1 MKELKKSRL
10 DSFLNNPPKALWT
23 LAIPVMAGM
32 GIQSLYS
39 IVDMIFIGKLGGD
52 SIAAVAFNMPLFFL
66 VLGLTM
72 GLGSGVSATVARY
85 IGAKDKT
92 NADYSAEHAILI
104 GLVISVVLTT
114 LGLLYGKGMLFKL
127 GATEAIVE
135 LSWLYLKII
144 CYGLPFMVFS
154 AFFRSILAGE
164 GDMKFPMMVAGLG
177 TILNIIFDPIFIF
190 TLNYGVAGAAIATVI
205 SQLIVFIVFVYMLF
219 FKDHA
224 YVTFKLK
231 DFTFSHKILGE
242 IIKIGLP
249 ASMSM
254 VIMATGQAV
263 FNKILIHYNAESV
276 AAYQVAGRLDMLV
289 FLPIMSI
296 AHGLT
301 TLVGMF
307 FGAKETKKLKEI
319 VKYGITR
326 SVLVTMIT
334 STIVYILAPTLIRL
348 FTPEPGIQRIAIQY
362 LRTMAF
368 AYPFV
373 AVAMTS
379 GRIMQGL
386 GKGLPML
393 VITVIRVLLVS
404 SLLSLYFAFV
414 LEKPVEYVWY
424 AMVISTFVSATISVT
439 WVRSVLKKT
448 VNPLLEK

>member
-1 MKELKKSRL
+1 VKELKKSRL
-10 DSFLNNPPKALWT
+10 DSFLINPPKALWT

-32 GIQSLYS
+32 GIQTLYS
-39 IVDMIFIGKLGGD
+39 IVDMIFIGRLGGD

-72 GLGSGVSATVARY
+72 GLGSGVTASVARY
-85 IGAKDKT
+85 IGAKDKK
-92 NADYSAEHAILI
+92 NADNSAEHAILI
-104 GLVISVVLTT
+104 GLAISVVLTT
-114 LGLLYGKGMLFKL
+114 FGFLYGQEMLILL
-127 GATEAIVE
+127 GATESIVD
-135 LSWLYLKII
+135 LSWSYLKII
-144 CYGLPFMVFS
+144 CFGLPFMVFS

-177 TILNIIFDPIFIF
+177 TVLNIIFDPIFIF
-190 TLNYGVAGAAIATVI
+190 TLNLGVAGAAVATVI
-205 SQLIVFIVFVYMLF
+205 SQLIVFAVFVYMLF

-224 YVTFKLK
+224 YITFNLK
-231 DFTFSHKILGE
+231 DFTFSKSLLGE

-263 FNKILIHYNAESV
+263 FNKILIYYNAESV

-289 FLPIMSI
+289 FLPIMAI
-296 AHGLT
+296 AYGLT

-307 FGAKETKKLKEI
+307 FGAKETDKLKEI

-326 SVLVTMIT
+326 SVLITIIT
-334 STIVYILAPTLIRL
+334 STLVYIFAPILIRT
-348 FTPEPGIQRIAIQY
+348 FTPEPIIQSIAIQY
-362 LRTMAF
+362 LRIMAF

-373 AVAMTS
+373 AVGMTS

-404 SLLSLYFAFV
+404 SLLSLYFAIE
-414 LEKPVEYVWY
+414 LNKPVEYVWY
-424 AMVISTFVSATISVT
+424 AMVIATFISASISLT
-439 WVRSVLKKT
+439 WVRSVFIKI
-448 VNPLLEK
+448 VNPLEN

>member
-10 DSFLNNPPKALWT
+10 DSFLINPPKALWT

-32 GIQSLYS
+32 GIQTLYS
-39 IVDMIFIGKLGGD
+39 IVDMIFIGRLGGD
-52 SIAAVAFNMPLFFL
+52 SIAADAFNMPLFFL

-72 GLGSGVSATVARY
+72 GLGSGVTASVARY
-85 IGAKDKT
+85 IGAKDKK
-92 NADYSAEHAILI
+92 NADNSAEHAILI
-104 GLVISVVLTT
+104 GLAISVVLTT
-114 LGLLYGKGMLFKL
+114 FGFLYGQEMLILL
-127 GATEAIVE
+127 GATESIVD
-135 LSWLYLKII
+135 LSWSYLKII
-144 CYGLPFMVFS
+144 CFGLPFMVFS

-177 TILNIIFDPIFIF
+177 TVLNIIFDPIFIF
-190 TLNYGVAGAAIATVI
+190 TLNLGVAGAAVATVI
-205 SQLIVFIVFVYMLF
+205 SQLIVFAVFVYMLF

-224 YVTFKLK
+224 YITFNLK
-231 DFTFSHKILGE
+231 DFTFSKSLLGE

-263 FNKILIHYNAESV
+263 FNKILIYYNAESV

-289 FLPIMSI
+289 FLPIMAI

-307 FGAKETKKLKEI
+307 FGAKETDKLKEI

-326 SVLVTMIT
+326 SVLITIIT
-334 STIVYILAPTLIRL
+334 STLVYIFAPILIRT
-348 FTPEPGIQRIAIQY
+348 FTPEPIIQSIAIQY
-362 LRTMAF
+362 LRIMAF

-373 AVAMTS
+373 AVGMTS

-404 SLLSLYFAFV
+404 SLLSLYFAIE
-414 LEKPVEYVWY
+414 LNKPVEYVWY
-424 AMVISTFVSATISVT
+424 AMVIATFISASISLT
-439 WVRSVLKKT
+439 WVRSVFIKI
-448 VNPLLEK
+448 VNPLEN

>member
-10 DSFLNNPPKALWT
+10 DSFLINPPKALWT

-32 GIQSLYS
+32 GIQTLYS
-39 IVDMIFIGKLGGD
+39 IVDMIFIGRLGGD

-72 GLGSGVSATVARY
+72 GLGSGVTASVARY
-85 IGAKDKT
+85 IGAKDKK
-92 NADYSAEHAILI
+92 NADNSAEHAILI
-104 GLVISVVLTT
+104 GLAISVVLTT
-114 LGLLYGKGMLFKL
+114 FGFLYGQEMLILL
-127 GATEAIVE
+127 GATESIVD
-135 LSWLYLKII
+135 LSWSYLKII
-144 CYGLPFMVFS
+144 CFGLPFMVFS

-177 TILNIIFDPIFIF
+177 TVLNIIFDPIFIF
-190 TLNYGVAGAAIATVI
+190 TLNLGVAGAAVATVI
-205 SQLIVFIVFVYMLF
+205 SQLIVFAVFVYMLF

-224 YVTFKLK
+224 YITFNLK
-231 DFTFSHKILGE
+231 DFTFSKSLLGE

-263 FNKILIHYNAESV
+263 FNKILIYYNAESV

-289 FLPIMSI
+289 FLPIMAI
-296 AHGLT
+296 AYGLT

-307 FGAKETKKLKEI
+307 FGAKETDKLKEI

-326 SVLVTMIT
+326 SVLITIIT
-334 STIVYILAPTLIRL
+334 STLVYIFAPILIRT
-348 FTPEPGIQRIAIQY
+348 FTPEPIIQSIAIQY
-362 LRTMAF
+362 LRIMAF

-373 AVAMTS
+373 AVGMTS

-404 SLLSLYFAFV
+404 SLLSLYFAIE
-414 LEKPVEYVWY
+414 LNKPVEYVWY
-424 AMVISTFVSATISVT
+424 AMVIATFISASISLT
-439 WVRSVLKKT
+439 WVRSVFIKI
-448 VNPLLEK
+448 VNPLEN

>member
-1 MKELKKSRL
+1 VKELKKSRL
-10 DSFLNNPPKALWT
+10 DSFLINPPKALWT

-32 GIQSLYS
+32 GIQTLYS
-39 IVDMIFIGKLGGD
+39 IVDMIFIGRLGGD

-72 GLGSGVSATVARY
+72 GLGSGVTASVARY
-85 IGAKDKT
+85 IGAKDKK
-92 NADYSAEHAILI
+92 NADNSAEHAILI
-104 GLVISVVLTT
+104 GLAISVVLTT
-114 LGLLYGKGMLFKL
+114 FGFLYGQEMLILL
-127 GATEAIVE
+127 GATESIVD
-135 LSWLYLKII
+135 LSWSYLKII
-144 CYGLPFMVFS
+144 CFGLPFMVFS

-177 TILNIIFDPIFIF
+177 TVLNIIFDPIFIF
-190 TLNYGVAGAAIATVI
+190 TLNLGVAGAAVATVI
-205 SQLIVFIVFVYMLF
+205 SQLIVFAVFVYMLF

-224 YVTFKLK
+224 YITFNLK
-231 DFTFSHKILGE
+231 DFTFSKSLLGE

-263 FNKILIHYNAESV
+263 FNKILIYYNAESV

-289 FLPIMSI
+289 FLPIMAI
-296 AHGLT
+296 AYGLT
-301 TLVGMF
+301 TLIGMF
-307 FGAKETKKLKEI
+307 FGAKETDKLKEI

-326 SVLVTMIT
+326 SVLITIIT
-334 STIVYILAPTLIRL
+334 STLVYIFAPILIRT
-348 FTPEPGIQRIAIQY
+348 FTPEPIIQSIAIQY
-362 LRTMAF
+362 LRIMAF

-373 AVAMTS
+373 AVGMTS

-404 SLLSLYFAFV
+404 SLLSLYFAIE
-414 LEKPVEYVWY
+414 LNKPVEYVWY
-424 AMVISTFVSATISVT
+424 AMVIATFISASISLT
-439 WVRSVLKKT
+439 WVRSVFIKI
-448 VNPLLEK
+448 VNPLEN